1 MTSTRSASDRARQ
14 GRGSRGDRVIPLLLA
29 LLALLDLRV
38 ELRLLIDHVTLTSL
52 WFALASH
59 PLAVAV
65 LVLTPSLLRRYR

>member
-1 MTSTRSASDRARQ
+1 MTGTRSASDKACQ
-14 GRGSRGDRVIPLLLA
+14 GRGLRGDRVIPLLLA

-38 ELRLLIDHVTLTSL
+38 EFRLLVDHFTFTSL